1 MGLFKDKAG
10 KVKEAFRHY
19 KEEHGIVAA
28 PEAARERFGRQEP
41 TEWLEERRIMFRQLM
56 EAVREGRK
64 EGLSK
69 EEVYRELSSPDIP
82 QKSYL
87 RAELAAD
94 REEERE
100 LCLKRM
106 APEEREEER
115 AFCAGKVKEIMEGNL
130 KADNVPIL
138 DEETERLM
146 KLDQVRSQMEYGR
159 SKGLTDVEL
168 ISIAVEAGIPHDE
181 AEYMVENTL
190 KDDVDRRFYIEEA
203 YLQDQ
208 WEQEETLE
216 R

>member
-1 MGLFKDKAG
+1 M
-10 KVKEAFRHY
+10 
-19 KEEHGIVAA
+19 
-28 PEAARERFGRQEP
+28 PETDGS
-41 TEWLEERRIMFRQLM
+41 
-56 EAVREGRK
+56 GRK
-64 EGLSK
+64 G
-69 EEVYRELSSPDIP
+69 RGTGI
-82 QKSYL
+82 
-87 RAELAAD
+87 
-94 REEERE
+94 
-100 LCLKRM
+100 LCW
-106 APEEREEER
+106 
-115 AFCAGKVKEIMEGNL
+115 KVKEIMEGNL